1 MRKGFVPMEWKEDSG
16 AMLAKHFQI
25 KNVNVII
32 YTLEDLKPRLRG
44 SVFKGNVTDK

>member
-1 MRKGFVPMEWKEDSG
+1 MYQKKRPLKWAF
-16 AMLAKHFQI
+16 
-25 KNVNVII
+25 